1 MAFNAMVG
9 LPCAIRF
16 TKIPYRITT
25 DKIKQSMST
34 LKQFSEKELDLSR
47 DS

>member
-9 LPCAIRF
+9 LPCAIGF

-25 DKIKQSMST
+25 DKIKQAMST
-34 LKQFSEKELDLSR
+34 LKQFSEKEHATH
-47 DS
+47 